1 MGLAAVVQKPFISV
15 HHWLYLRT
23 DGRVGHRL
31 LGVPTLLLRTVGRR
45 SSLERTSALA
55 YASDDGAF
63 YVVPSNGGADRPPA
77 WLLNLQAAPEVEVQ
91 IGRRRMRATATVV
104 PRGAPEHADL
114 WTLVNG
120 INRAS
125 YERYQR
131 RTDRPIPVVRLAPL
145 DHPARGG

>member
-1 MGLAAVVQKPFISV
+1 VVGLAAVVQKPFIAV
-15 HHWLYLRT
+15 HHWLYIRT

-45 SSLERTSALA
+45 SARERTSALA
-55 YASDDGAF
+55 YASDRDGY

-77 WLLNLQAAPEVEVQ
+77 WLLNLQALPEVQVQ

-104 PRGAPEHADL
+104 ERGAPEHADL
-114 WTLVNG
+114 WALVNT
-120 INRAS
+120 INRAN

-131 RTDRPIPVVRLAPL
+131 RTERPIPVVRLSPV
-145 DHPARGG
+145 DPP